1 ANAIAILAW
10 RLQEPESG
18 LRFFVFQPIEH
29 HRGTTT
35 PCTSQT
41 QAKTSLFAAQEGNVA
56 GQRGARGARQAACK
70 ERAGHNGVVLS

>member
-1 ANAIAILAW
+1 MLGRHVDLAVSADTSIQIA
-10 RLQEPESG
+10 
-18 LRFFVFQPIEH
+18 FFDVSTDRH

-56 GQRGARGARQAACK
+56 GQRGARGAGQAACK
-70 ERAGHNGVVLS
+70 ERAGHD